1 MLKVQT
7 VKKQLESF
15 FKTNQ
20 YRYMYMNNKIKT
32 LSLPVYLLGLNIISD
47 ENKEIAKITVMV
59 SIFPSSHTICF
70 ECLNLYHA
78 DEQESSEVLR
88 KVNSANNFSFPGT
101 FTLKKDGSVTY
112 CCYVDYTH
120 SSKIHN
126 DVIMSVI
133 DSIPPAY
140 FIFSDIM
147 NDDKELEH

>member
-20 YRYMYMNNKIKT
+20 YKYMYMNNKIKT
-32 LSLPVYLLGLNIISD
+32 LSLPVYLLGFNVISD
-47 ENKEIAKITVMV
+47 DKDKTKITIMV
-59 SIFPSSHTICF
+59 SIFPSSHIICF

-78 DEQESSEVLR
+78 DKQELSEVLR
-88 KVNSANNFSFPGT
+88 KINSANNFSFPGT
-101 FTLKKDGSVTY
+101 FILKDDGSVTY

-133 DSIPPAY
+133 DSIPTAY
-140 FIFSDIM
+140 FIFSDII
-147 NDDKELEH
+147 NNKEIDH